1 MWTVIYISNTRQD
14 ADNIKEVLVAEGFLI
29 KIKPIN
35 ENDKKGACE
44 ILVPRA
50 EAEECHSALFSLGL

>member
-1 MWTVIYISNTRQD
+1 MWIVIYISNTHQH
-14 ADNIKEVLVAEGFLI
+14 ADDVKEVLTAEGFLV

-44 ILVPRA
+44 ILVPRT